1 MKASL
6 IFNNIQR
13 LDKERQKLANAIALS
28 LIGDSPQ
35 YVTDRLVE
43 DYKKLTEDYYDF
55 IDGDYSL
62 LPKEVVTCNLGQFK
76 IDSEKIDK

>member
-55 IDGDYSL
+55 IDGDYNL
-62 LPKEVVTCNLGQFK
+62 LLKEVVTCNLGQFK